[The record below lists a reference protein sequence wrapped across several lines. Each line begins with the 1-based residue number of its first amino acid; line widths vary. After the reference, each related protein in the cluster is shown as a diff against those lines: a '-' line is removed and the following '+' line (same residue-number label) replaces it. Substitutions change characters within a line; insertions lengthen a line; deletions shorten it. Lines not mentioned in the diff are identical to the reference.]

1 MASLGDV
8 WLTDFGE
15 PYPGE
20 PAYQRPAVVLG
31 PPDSFGPAFP
41 FVVVVPTTTSHRGL
55 SVHVEIDPGPGTGLD
70 DLCYAQCELIR
81 SISVRR
87 LVHRLGRLDLEAG
100 ARIDAVVRI
109 VLGH

>member
-1 MASLGDV
+1 MSPHTSA
-8 WLTDFGE
+8 
-15 PYPGE
+15 
-20 PAYQRPAVVLG
+20 QRSCSDRPTRSVRR
-31 PPDSFGPAFP
+31 FP
-41 FVVVVPTTTSHRGL
+41 VVVVPTTTSHRGL